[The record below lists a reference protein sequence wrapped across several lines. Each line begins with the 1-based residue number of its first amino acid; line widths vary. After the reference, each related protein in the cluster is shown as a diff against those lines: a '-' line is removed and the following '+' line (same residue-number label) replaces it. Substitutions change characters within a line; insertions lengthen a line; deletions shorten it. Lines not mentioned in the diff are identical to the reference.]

1 MASSVRIV
9 HPSGLERDAY
19 QGFSW
24 TTLFFGPFPALFRGD
39 LVGAALIFFTAILAG
54 IIIPVIGSFLV
65 CVVFAAIYN
74 QQHFTRLI
82 EQGYRVKGQ

>member
-1 MASSVRIV
+1 MATAVRIV

-39 LVGAALIFFTAILAG
+39 LVGAAIILFTALLAG
-54 IIIPVIGSFLV
+54 VIIPVVGSFLA

-74 QQHFTRLI
+74 GQQFARLL